1 MPLSKIVLRPGIDR
15 QSSQTA
21 GEGGWWDSN
30 RVRFRGGV
38 PEKMGGWQRLSS
50 VPLDGRVRALAA
62 WNLLSGEA
70 MLAAGSHTKLYLWQG
85 GAYFDVTP
93 LARTRAISNGI
104 ATTAGSAAVTITF
117 TSAHGALDGDIF
129 TFDTLS
135 GVSRVPWG
143 ASVGGVPLSGDL
155 TVTRVVS
162 ATAVEITA
170 AAPAAS
176 TVAAGGGSATAT
188 FFLPSGRPDQ
198 TPGQG
203 YGAGAYSRGGYGGP
217 ADVAAVVL
225 AARFWSLDAWGE
237 ALLAVP
243 LDGSL
248 YSWAPGA
255 GGTIGTRAARV
266 VSGVAADG
274 PPLRIGRMLVAMP
287 QRQVLLLGASALNS
301 ESAYDP
307 MLVRWSDI
315 EDFAFYRAAADNA
328 AGSVRLQGGTEI
340 RAGFNTQL
348 QTLIW
353 TDTTLHGLRF
363 IGQPLIYRVDI
374 LGRSCGIIGPKAFA
388 EVNSTVYWMGEGN
401 FWQFRGGAPELLR
414 CAIWD
419 DVFGNLNR
427 EQRTKVVCAGNSD
440 FGEVI
445 WFYPSSGSLEPDR
458 FAAYNTIEGV
468 WYGGV
473 LTRTA
478 WLDRGVLP
486 YPVGSCW
493 NTRLL
498 YAHETG
504 LDADGAA
511 MGEWIES
518 GWVDLDDGEML
529 THLEKLLPDWR
540 RLVGQA
546 RLTVR
551 VVDYPLQPPRVRG
564 PFVVDAAT
572 TQVVVRARGRQVALR
587 IDGDVAPGGVWRLGA
602 MRAKAQSDGKVA

>member
-1 MPLSKIVLRPGIDR
+1 MPLSKIALRPGIDR
-15 QSSQTA
+15 QSSQTS

-50 VPLDGRVRALAA
+50 APLDGRVRALSV
-62 WNLLSGEA
+62 WSLLSGEV

-104 ATTAGSAAVTITF
+104 ATTAGSVVVTISF
-117 TSAHGALDGDIF
+117 TSAHGALDGDIL
-129 TFDTLS
+129 TFDALS
-135 GVSRVPWG
+135 GLSRVPWG
-143 ASVGGVPLSGDL
+143 VSVGGVALSGDL

-188 FFLPSGRPDQ
+188 FYLPSGRPDQ

-203 YGAGAYSRGGYGGP
+203 YGAGAYSRGNYGGA
-217 ADVAAVVL
+217 ADVAAKVL
-225 AARFWSLDAWGE
+225 AARFWALDAWGE
-237 ALLAVP
+237 VLLAVP
-243 LDGSL
+243 LDGAL

-255 GGTIGTRAARV
+255 GGAIDARAARV
-266 VSGVAADG
+266 VNGVAADG
-274 PPLRIGRMLVAMP
+274 PPLQIGRMLVAMP

-401 FWQFRGGAPELLR
+401 FWAFRGGAPELLR

-427 EQRTKVVCAGNSD
+427 EQRAKVVCGGNSD

-458 FAAYNTIEGV
+458 FAAYNTVEGV
-468 WYGGV
+468 WYGGA
-473 LTRTA
+473 LARTA
-478 WLDRGVLP
+478 WLDRGVLA
-486 YPVGSCW
+486 YPVGACRDA
-493 NTRLL
+493 RLL

-504 LDADGAA
+504 LDADGAP

-518 GWVDLDDGEML
+518 GWVDLDDGELL

-540 RLVGQA
+540 RLVGRA

-564 PFVVDAAT
+564 PFVVDAST

-587 IDGDVAPGGVWRLGA
+587 IDGDTVPGGAWRLGA
-602 MRAKAQSDGKVA
+602 IRAQAQADGKVG

>member
-50 VPLDGRVRALAA
+50 VPLNGRVRALAA

-70 MLAAGSHTKLYLWQG
+70 MLAAGSHTKLTLWQG
-85 GAYFDVTP
+85 GAFFDVTP
-93 LARTRAISNGI
+93 IARTRSISGGI
-104 ATTAGSAAVTITF
+104 ATVAGSSVVTVTF
-117 TSAHGALDGDIF
+117 ATAHGALDGDIF

-135 GVSRVPWG
+135 GLSRTPWG
-143 ASVGGVPLSGDL
+143 VSVGGVALSGDL

-162 ATAVEITA
+162 ATAVEIAA
-170 AAPAAS
+170 AAPATS

-188 FFLPSGRPDQ
+188 FFLPSGRADQ

-203 YGAGAYSRGGYGGP
+203 YGAGAYSRGAYGGP
-217 ADVAAVVL
+217 ADVAALVL

-248 YSWAPGA
+248 YAWAPGA
-255 GGTIGTRAARV
+255 GGAIDSRASRV
-266 VSGVAADG
+266 VNAVAADG
-274 PPLRIGRMLVAMP
+274 PPLRIGRLLVAMP

-315 EDFAFYRAAADNA
+315 EDYGLYRAAADNA

-340 RAGFNTQL
+340 RAGFNTQM

-353 TDTTLHGLRF
+353 TDTTLHGMRF

-414 CAIWD
+414 CTIWD

-427 EQRTKVVCAGNSD
+427 DQRAKVVCAGNSD
-440 FGEVI
+440 FGEVL
-445 WFYPSSGSLEPDR
+445 WFYPSAGSIEPDR
-458 FAAYNTIEGV
+458 FAAYNAAEGL
-468 WYGGV
+468 WYGGA
-473 LTRTA
+473 LCRTA
-478 WLDRGVLP
+478 WLDRDVLA
-486 YPVGSCW
+486 YPVGACW

-504 LDADGAA
+504 LDADGAP

-551 VVDYPLQPPRVRG
+551 VVDYPLQVPRVRG
-564 PFVVDAAT
+564 PYTVDAST

-587 IDGDVAPGGVWRLGA
+587 IDGDTAPGGVWRLGA
-602 MRAKAQSDGKVA
+602 IRAKAQEDGKVS